1 MIRKVSLEEFKKNV
15 FLFPYLKKENKT
27 TEQVNFA
34 LDEIEKQNSIYKS
47 EKKIFLKNEG
57 YNFVHF
63 LFCNEIQEKE
73 DLRKNVEL
81 ALRGINYDEFFI
93 TAFDDIVKQDKRV
106 LMALAERK
114 DYRLRFCLSE
124 EQKEDVELLKE
135 IISRYPSIFLG
146 LSTKLKENK
155 ELKVIYEKNKLSLNW
170 LLNCIVKGLHEY
182 MISFVLYFFI
192 LLFFKFN
199 EKKEYIFYIFLGII
213 VIENMLKYFKCEKK
227 KETMIKLIT
236 IISMALIFFLFIL
249 NKNFIDETRNF
260 IIILKHSDF
269 FPLNTL
275 LLFIWGLII
284 SFDGISVLMDK
295 IRKILILLINRI

>member
-1 MIRKVSLEEFKKNV
+1 MKGEKMIRKVSLEEFKKNV

-63 LFCNEIQEKE
+63 LFCNEIQENE

-146 LSTKLKENK
+146 LSPKMKENI
-155 ELKVIYEKNKLSLNW
+155 ELKALYEKNK
-170 LLNCIVKGLHEY
+170 
-182 MISFVLYFFI
+182 
-192 LLFFKFN
+192 
-199 EKKEYIFYIFLGII
+199 
-213 VIENMLKYFKCEKK
+213 
-227 KETMIKLIT
+227 
-236 IISMALIFFLFIL
+236 
-249 NKNFIDETRNF
+249 
-260 IIILKHSDF
+260 
-269 FPLNTL
+269 
-275 LLFIWGLII
+275 
-284 SFDGISVLMDK
+284 
-295 IRKILILLINRI
+295 